1 MSYNL
6 DTGIQSSTCYLDST
20 NCSSRDEY
28 YTYQLNTGI
37 KCPTG
42 CRMLLSVTSVSLPNV
57 INNITEY
64 NNKFSLQTNHSP
76 TLTDFTITFPVGI
89 YSAWSWR
96 DYINSQFVSRG
107 IPVTCIYSNNSFK
120 YTFVSSYDFN
130 IKNTTNYPTT
140 CGHLIGVGK
149 GDDNQFIFPLL
160 AGVPYFS
167 VAMPSTVNFSP
178 TPYVFL
184 KVNDFSL
191 TNINSLGTIN
201 NTLLR
206 FPVNCQYGEMIQ
218 YRPAELNRFLINR
231 SSIISMDISLED
243 IYNRPLSLPNAV
255 ELQVILKFDYVFP
268 MKEKAAYNAGTIF
281 HFLKENPITETDDDG
296 EVEELGN

>member
-1 MSYNL
+1 MTYHL
-6 DTGIQSSTCYLDST
+6 DTNIQSSTLYLDST
-20 NCSSRDEY
+20 NCVSRSPTFKY
-28 YTYQLNTGI
+28 SLATAVA
-37 KCPTG
+37 CPTSA
-42 CRMLLSVTSVSLPNV
+42 RMLMSCVNISLPNV
-57 INNITEY
+57 INNVTEY

-76 TLTDFTITFPVGI
+76 TLTDFTITVPVGI
-89 YSAWSWR
+89 YSAWSFR
-96 DYINSQFVSRG
+96 DYLNSQFILRS

-130 IKNTTNYPTT
+130 IKNTTTYPTT

-149 GDDNQFIFPLL
+149 GDDNEFIFPLL

-167 VAMPSTVNFSP
+167 VEMPSTVNFSP

-184 KVNDFSL
+184 KVNGFSL

-243 IYNRPLSLPNAV
+243 IYNRPLSLPSAV

-268 MKEKAAYNAGTIF
+268 MEEKKAYNAGTIF
-281 HFLKENPITETDDDG
+281 HFFKENPITETDDDG
-296 EVEELGN
+296 EAEELGN